1 MISAPPEPAI
11 EPKFAEPEIP
21 AEALPEAET
30 GPVGDP
36 PHAWPEPVEPIE
48 AASSIEEPEES
59 AEAEVEAET
68 EVEAVDEGVEPARIP
83 TSLTAALREQ
93 GARYPHRVSRRSR
106 RKMRGP
112 GDGRPD
118 GQSPAART
126 DFI

>member
-1 MISAPPEPAI
+1 MFPRPQDGAFNK
-11 EPKFAEPEIP
+11 KFPNQKIP
-21 AEALPEAET
+21 AEGPPEAET
-30 GPVGDP
+30 GRVGDP

-59 AEAEVEAET
+59 AEAEVEAETET

-106 RKMRGP
+106 RKIRGP
-112 GDGRPD
+112 GDGRPE
-118 GQSPAART
+118 
-126 DFI
+126 

>member
-59 AEAEVEAET
+59 AEAEAET

-83 TSLTAALREQ
+83 TSLTAALREHR
-93 GARYPHRVSRRSR
+93 ARYPHRVSRRSR

-112 GDGRPD
+112 GDGRPE
-118 GQSPAART
+118 GQSPAAR
-126 DFI
+126 